1 MVSLNTEMTLW
12 MFFSYK
18 NKRGLHHDRLLDLL
32 AVERDLYLG
41 QMISEELEMKA
52 TILFENCRSKRNNL
66 QIYLYKQYIANLL
79 TDLSVSDETP

>member
-1 MVSLNTEMTLW
+1 
-12 MFFSYK
+12 
-18 NKRGLHHDRLLDLL
+18 
-32 AVERDLYLG
+32 VERDLYLG

-66 QIYLYKQYIANLL
+66 QIYLCKQYIANLL